1 MIVLNTHAWV
11 WWVAAPE
18 NLSSQVQEAIG
29 RNLATRSVVVSTFS
43 TWEIAM
49 LIIKGKLQFSI
60 DLGKWIRQSEQIP
73 GLTFQPVTNAIAL
86 ASVNLPGQFHPDPAD
101 RFIVA
106 TARMLGAALVTGDE
120 KIRRY
125 PHVRTLW

>member
-1 MIVLNTHAWV
+1 
-11 WWVAAPE
+11 
-18 NLSSQVQEAIG
+18 
-29 RNLATRSVVVSTFS
+29 
-43 TWEIAM
+43 M